1 MATILLVDDEENILK
16 LCKIELEDEGYEVI
30 TVSEG
35 KGAIE
40 KIIKDITEGMHHI
53 DLVVL
58 DINMPGVD
66 GKKVLKVLKDATPS
80 LPVIIHTAY
89 DYTRDDF
96 IMFGSDEYIVKSGDL
111 SKLKSTIRYLLER

>member
-1 MATILLVDDEENILK
+1 MATILLVDDEESILR
-16 LCKIELEDEGYEVI
+16 LCKEELEDEGYTVI
-30 TVSEG
+30 TASEG

-40 KIIKDITEGMHHI
+40 EIIRDVTEGRHNI

-66 GKKVLKVLKDATPS
+66 GKKVLKVLKGAAPS

-89 DYTRDDF
+89 DYTGDDL
-96 IMFGSDEYIVKSGDL
+96 IMFGSTEYLVKSSDL
-111 SKLKSTIRYLLER
+111 ARLKSTVKYLLDK

>member
-1 MATILLVDDEENILK
+1 MATILLVDDEENILR
-16 LCKIELEDEGYEVI
+16 LCKMELEDEGYEVI
-30 TVSEG
+30 AASGG

-40 KIIKDITEGMHHI
+40 KIIKDITEGGYHI

-89 DYTRDDF
+89 DYTKDDF
-96 IMFGSDEYIVKSGDL
+96 IMFGSDEYIVKSSDL
-111 SKLKSTIRYLLER
+111 AKLKSTIRYLLER

>member
-16 LCKIELEDEGYEVI
+16 LCKIELEDEGYEVM